1 MLQTLSAHGLHD
13 CDSEGF
19 ASFDGIS
26 RPTMHRAG
34 RSTRRSALGRTL
46 RCGLFLVLP
55 HRAFSLIPVVPPP
68 GAVGASLPAVWTAY
82 ESALVLY
89 PLETKVAT
97 AAVLAVAGDAIA
109 QRRGGDK
116 YDAIRASSFVLFD
129 ASYRGGFQHA
139 AFPWIIEHCRGDVLG
154 RLVTSSV
161 VDPALL
167 AAVECTAFNQ
177 LLVVPIVYYP
187 LFFGITGAVQGLS
200 LKESLARARAQFVD
214 LTIRNWKFWIPAQ
227 LVQFYLLPIDLQVPF
242 TCVMGLVWNV
252 ILSAVAGSARPAIA
266 EGSAEAAVQLKG
278 RVVPNKKAAGVLQ
291 KKEL

>member
-1 MLQTLSAHGLHD
+1 
-13 CDSEGF
+13 
-19 ASFDGIS
+19 
-26 RPTMHRAG
+26 MHRAG

-55 HRAFSLIPVVPPP
+55 RRAFSLIPVVPPP

-82 ESALVLY
+82 ESALVVY

-129 ASYRGGFQHA
+129 AAYRGGFQHA

-200 LKESLARARAQFVD
+200 LTESLARARAQFVD

-252 ILSAVAGSARPAIA
+252 ILSAVAGSARPPIA
-266 EGSAEAAVQLKG
+266 EGSAKAAVQLKG